1 MKTILFFDAVAPR
14 GYTYNT
20 LQSYAL
26 GGSEA
31 SLLRIAKLLG
41 INNDVVCYQN
51 CDPHRGEAN
60 VSNIRHV
67 GIEGLTTVPDVVIH
81 FRTSELMQ
89 DMRAEFPNARHIM
102 WAQDFFARVNDLL
115 CLEGEEVIVLS
126 NAHKLNLLQACEK
139 FKVSPKAIHV
149 IPNPV
154 EVDAQRQ
161 PKAGKRLG
169 FFSSPH
175 KGLGQVIEHFTAL
188 SKAYEG
194 LNMVYANPGYIP
206 SLDAAGASITNL
218 GMLRHS
224 RVLEEMSKCDMLFY
238 PQTVFPETFGIVLAE
253 ANAMGVPV
261 LAHDFGAA
269 SEVLSQKG
277 NIVVDCNNFATIEQS
292 VLTLLHN
299 KPIVNL
305 DLRFEM
311 QTVADMWRKLL
322 EAV

>member
-1 MKTILFFDAVAPR
+1 MKSILFTDFAASR

-20 LQSYAL
+20 LRSEAL

-31 SLLRIAKLLG
+31 SLLRIAKLLAVD
-41 INNDVVCYQN
+41 NDVVVYQN
-51 CDPHRGEAN
+51 ADPYRGEAN
-60 VSNIRHV
+60 VDGVRHTGQDGV
-67 GIEGLTTVPDVVIH
+67 TQVPDVVVH
-81 FRTSELMQ
+81 FRTGVLMQ
-89 DMRAEFPNARHIM
+89 DLREEMPNARHIM
-102 WAQDFFARVNDLL
+102 WAQDFFVKHDDVT
-115 CLEGEEVIVLS
+115 CLADEEVVVLS
-126 NAHKLNLLQACEK
+126 EAHRSNLMQLCYEA
-139 FKVSPKAIHV
+139 KVKPKAVHV

-175 KGLGQVIEHFTAL
+175 KGLSQVIEHFTAL

-269 SEVLSQKG
+269 KEVLSQKG

-299 KPIVNL
+299 KPEPIL

-311 QTVADMWRKLL
+311 QTVADKWRKLL
-322 EAV
+322 EA

>member
-1 MKTILFFDAVAPR
+1 MKSILFFDPVAPR

-20 LQSYAL
+20 LRSEAL

-31 SLLRIAKLLG
+31 SLLRVAKLLAVD
-41 INNDVVCYQN
+41 NDVCVYQN
-51 CDPHRGEAN
+51 ADPFRGE
-60 VSNIRHV
+60 VRIDGVRHI
-67 GIEGLTTVPDVVIH
+67 GQEGLTQIPDIVVH

-89 DMRAEFPNARHIM
+89 DMREEMPNTRHIM
-102 WAQDFFARVNDLL
+102 WAQDFFARINDVI

-126 NAHKLNLLQACEK
+126 EAHKLNLLQACDK
-139 FKVSPKAIHV
+139 FKVATKAIHV
-149 IPNPV
+149 LPNPV
-154 EVDAQRQ
+154 EVDAIRQ
-161 PKAGKRLG
+161 PKVERRLG

-175 KGLGQVIEHFTAL
+175 KGLNQVIEHFTAL
-188 SKAYEG
+188 SRAYEG
-194 LNMVYANPGYIP
+194 LSMVYANPGYIP

-218 GMLRHS
+218 GMLRHAK
-224 RVLEEMSKCDMLFY
+224 VMEELSKCSILFY

-269 SEVLSQKG
+269 SEVLRQPG
-277 NIVVDCNNFATIEQS
+277 NIVTDCNNFATIEQGL
-292 VLTLLHN
+292 VTLLQD

-311 QTVADMWRKLL
+311 KTVADMWRKLL
-322 EAV
+322 EA

>member
-1 MKTILFFDAVAPR
+1 MKSILFTDFAASR

-20 LQSYAL
+20 LRSEAL

-31 SLLRIAKLLG
+31 SLLRVAKLLG
-41 INNDVVCYQN
+41 VDNDICVYQN
-51 CDPHRGEAN
+51 ADPYRGEARIDG
-60 VSNIRHV
+60 VRHI
-67 GIEGLTTVPDVVIH
+67 GQEGLTQSPDIVIH
-81 FRTSELMQ
+81 FRTGVLMQ
-89 DMRAEFPNARHIM
+89 DMKEEIPNARHIM
-102 WAQDFFARVNDLL
+102 WAQDFFVKPEDLL
-115 CLEGEEVIVLS
+115 CLEGEEVVVLS
-126 NAHKLNLLQACEK
+126 QAHKLNLLQVCDIA
-139 FKVSPKAIHV
+139 KVSTKAIHV
-149 IPNPV
+149 VPNPV

-175 KGLGQVIEHFTAL
+175 KGLSQVIEHFTAL

-194 LNMVYANPGYIP
+194 INMVYANPGYIP

-261 LAHDFGAA
+261 LSHDFGAA
-269 SEVLSQKG
+269 SEVLRQPG
-277 NIVVDCNNFATIEQS
+277 NIVADCNNFATIEQS
-292 VLTLLHN
+292 VLTLLQD
-299 KPIVNL
+299 KPEPIL

-322 EAV
+322 EA